1 MHKRGTFVVKNGIW
15 KGKGLELEA
24 KPLRLNI
31 CWLPPPGGVKG
42 GQKALPSVCDNL
54 RRYIIYFF
62 IENLSEFLF
71 T

>member
-1 MHKRGTFVVKNGIW
+1 MVYMHKRGTFFVKNGMS
-15 KGKGLELEA
+15 KDKGLDLEA

-31 CWLPPPGGVKG
+31 CWLPA
-42 GQKALPSVCDNL
+42 KALLSGCDNL

-62 IENLSEFLF
+62 IDNLSELLF